1 MHLYLK
7 STSTNPGRFRRVAEA
22 FNEGSKARTCA
33 ESSGSEHSAVNQT
46 SPDDDLSDLV
56 HLYLESPDDDEEVAY
71 QEQTHEKI
79 VEVQKKKASV
89 ADDFDG
95 SKNDAETKEMLKS
108 LLSGFGDDSEVI
120 IKIRDETELAFNDIG
135 MSSSE
140 DGFKRQLMAR
150 LRQKGFDAGL
160 CKSRW
165 GKTDRFPAGSFEY
178 VDVIVSGKC
187 YIVEVYLAG
196 EFTIARPTNH
206 YTSLLE
212 AFPQIFVGKPDQL
225 KQVVKI
231 MCGASKQSLKKND
244 MHIPP
249 WRSNGYM
256 QAKWFSSY
264 KRTINVV
271 TGMVVSDSRSGK
283 RSVGFDTNRA
293 PMKVYYCREEL
304 ERRRD
309 VEMAKKVGKLGQ
321 LFV

>member
-1 MHLYLK
+1 MHSYLK

-56 HLYLESPDDDEEVAY
+56 HLYLESADDDEVAD

-79 VEVQKKKASV
+79 VEVEKKKGSIHE
-89 ADDFDG
+89 DF
-95 SKNDAETKEMLKS
+95 KNDSETKDMLNS
-108 LLSGFGDDSEVI
+108 LLSGFGDDSEVVR
-120 IKIRDETELAFNDIG
+120 KIRDETELAFNDIG

-150 LRQKGFDAGL
+150 LRHKGFNAGL

-165 GKTDRFPAGSFEY
+165 EKTDRFSAGTFEY
-178 VDVIVSGKC
+178 VDVIVSGNR

-264 KRTINVV
+264 KRTINSF
-271 TGMVVSDSRSGK
+271 TKMVVSDSRSGK
-283 RSVGFDTNRA
+283 RSVGFDTTPA

-309 VEMAKKVGKLGQ
+309 VEMGKKVGKLGQ

>member
-1 MHLYLK
+1 MYLK

-56 HLYLESPDDDEEVAY
+56 HLYLESADDDEVAD

-79 VEVQKKKASV
+79 VEVERKKGSIAE
-89 ADDFDG
+89 DFDG
-95 SKNDAETKEMLKS
+95 FKNDSETKEMLKS
-108 LLSGFGDDSEVI
+108 LLLGFGDDSEVI
-120 IKIRDETELAFNDIG
+120 RKIRDETELAFNDIG

-150 LRQKGFDAGL
+150 LRQKGFNAGL

-165 GKTDRFPAGSFEY
+165 EKTDGFPVGTFEY
-178 VDVIVSGKC
+178 VDVIVQGNR
-187 YIVEVYLAG
+187 YIVEVILVG

-212 AFPQIFVGKPDQL
+212 AFPKTFVGKPDQL

-244 MHIPP
+244 MHVPP

-283 RSVGFDTNRA
+283 RSVGFVTTPA

-309 VEMAKKVGKLGQ
+309 VEMGKKVGKLGQ

>member
-7 STSTNPGRFRRVAEA
+7 STSTNPGRFERVAEA
-22 FNEGSKARTCA
+22 FNEGSKARMCA
-33 ESSGSEHSAVNQT
+33 ESSGSEHSAVNET
-46 SPDDDLSDLV
+46 SSDDDLSDLV
-56 HLYLESPDDDEEVAY
+56 HLYLESADDDEVADD

-79 VEVQKKKASV
+79 VEVEKKTGSINK
-89 ADDFDG
+89 DFEG
-95 SKNDAETKEMLKS
+95 SKTNSETKDMLKS
-108 LLSGFGDDSEVI
+108 LLSGSGEGFEVI
-120 IKIRDETELAFNDIG
+120 TKIRDETELAFNVIG

-140 DGFKRQLMAR
+140 NGFKRQLMAR
-150 LRQKGFDAGL
+150 LRQKGFNAGL

-165 GKTDRFPAGSFEY
+165 EKTDRFPAGTFEY
-178 VDVIVSGKC
+178 VDVIVSGNR

-206 YTSLLE
+206 YTSILE

-231 MCGASKQSLKKND
+231 MCRASKQSLKKND

-256 QAKWFSSY
+256 QAKWFSLY
-264 KRTINVV
+264 KRTINAV
-271 TGMVVSDSRSGK
+271 TEMVGTDSRSGK
-283 RSVGFDTNRA
+283 RSVGFDTTPT

-309 VEMAKKVGKLGQ
+309 VEMGKKVGKLGQ

>member
-1 MHLYLK
+1 MHSYLK
-7 STSTNPGRFRRVAEA
+7 STSTNPGRFRRIAEA

-56 HLYLESPDDDEEVAY
+56 HLYLESADDDEVAD
-71 QEQTHEKI
+71 QEQTREKI
-79 VEVQKKKASV
+79 VEVEKKKGSIHE
-89 ADDFDG
+89 DFKKE
-95 SKNDAETKEMLKS
+95 SETKDILKN
-108 LLSGFGDDSEVI
+108 LLSGFGDDSEVKR
-120 IKIRDETELAFNDIG
+120 KIRDETELAFNDIG

-150 LRQKGFDAGL
+150 LRHKGFNAGL

-165 GKTDRFPAGSFEY
+165 EKTDRFPAGTFEY
-178 VDVIVSGKC
+178 VDVIVSGFR
-187 YIVEVYLAG
+187 YIVEVYLSG

-206 YTSLLE
+206 YASLLE

-231 MCGASKQSLKKND
+231 VCGASKQSLKKND

-271 TGMVVSDSRSGK
+271 TGTVVLDYRSGK
-283 RSVGFDTNRA
+283 RSVGFDTTPA

-309 VEMAKKVGKLGQ
+309 VGMGKKVGKLGH